1 MKVKMQYLGPIRVI
15 LQKREEQIEITL
27 KTTVL
32 KLLRKLASVYGTAFQ
47 QEVFEDDGEQLRESL
62 IVTINGKAI
71 GQLNGTS
78 TRLQSGDIVTLLP
91 LFAGGGWDKNIY
103 KG

>member
-1 MKVKMQYLGPIRVI
+1 MKVKLQYLGPIRVI
-15 LQKREEQIEITL
+15 LKKREEQIEITL

-32 KLLRKLASVYGTAFQ
+32 NLLRKLANAYGTAFH

-71 GQLNGTS
+71 GQLNGTN
-78 TRLQSGDIVTLLP
+78 TRLKSGDIVTLLP
-91 LFAGGGWDKNIY
+91 LFAGGG
-103 KG
+103 